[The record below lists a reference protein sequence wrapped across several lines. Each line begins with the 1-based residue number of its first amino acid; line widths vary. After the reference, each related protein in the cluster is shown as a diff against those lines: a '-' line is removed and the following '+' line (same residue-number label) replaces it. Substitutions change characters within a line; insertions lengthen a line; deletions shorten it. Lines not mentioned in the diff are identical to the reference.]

1 MIDIFVTHDNATH
14 DHRFR
19 NDLKNIR
26 LTILV
31 RLTTIEYV
39 LQLQFYRSIIIIVSF
54 IDKFDKRS
62 INRNTTYD
70 LNGSL
75 VYIS

>member
-1 MIDIFVTHDNATH
+1 MIDIFVTHNATH

-31 RLTTIEYV
+31 QLTTIEYV

-62 INRNTTYD
+62 INRNATYD